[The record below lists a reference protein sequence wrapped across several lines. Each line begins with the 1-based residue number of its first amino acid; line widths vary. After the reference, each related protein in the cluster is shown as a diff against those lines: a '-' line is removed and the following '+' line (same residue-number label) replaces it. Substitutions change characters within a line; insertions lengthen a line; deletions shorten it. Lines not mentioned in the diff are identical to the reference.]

1 LIERYIED
9 GTLRF
14 EWRDFAYLGQ
24 ESRTAAQAARAAQY
38 QGKFWEYHDVL
49 YQNQGSINGGTYS
62 DEKLIELAEEVGLDT
77 EIFESDLTSG
87 RFESVVQRDLQEAQD
102 GEYRHPELYR
112 QRTEARGTA
121 APGGL
126 RAGDRGG
133 AAEGGRRIRRCLRS
147 PTSRLSSGGCSR
159 C

>member
-102 GEYRHPELYR
+102 AGI
-112 QRTEARGTA
+112 Q
-121 APGGL
+121 AP
-126 RAGDRGG
+126 RALPSTDRGSWD
-133 AAEGGRRIRRCLRS
+133 RS
-147 PTSRLSSGGCSR
+147 PWRPSSRR
-159 C
+159 